1 MTDRR
6 NNEKT
11 NNDWWRGAVLYQIY
25 PRSFFDTNG
34 DGVGD
39 LKGITAKLDYVADL
53 GVEGIWISPFFKS
66 PMKDFGYDVSDYR
79 DIDPLFGTMADFDHL
94 LAEAHK
100 RDLKIIV
107 DLVLSHTS
115 DQHPWF
121 TESRSSRDNPKAD
134 WYVWADPKPDGSP
147 PNNWQSVFGGSAWQ
161 FDSVR
166 GQYYLHNW
174 LKEQAD
180 LNYHNPDVMAAMID
194 NCKFWLDKGIDGIR
208 FDVINFCFHDKE
220 LRDNPPRSADV
231 DEHATQLEFLEPYG
245 MQRHIYDKSRPENLE
260 LVAKLRALLD
270 QYPGTFSLAE
280 IGDDEAV
287 KMAAEYTAG
296 HDRFHTS
303 YSFAL
308 MRGEG
313 RIPNAALFRD
323 TLTEQMAQKGD
334 SWPSWAF
341 SNHDIIRTASRWGGR
356 DPYTANPAAARLFI
370 ALLTSLRGTAF
381 MYQGEEL
388 GLPEA
393 DVPFDRLQDPWG
405 IFHYPR
411 YKGRDGCRTPMPW
424 DGKAKNAG
432 FSKARD
438 TWLPIPDTHLPL
450 AAKRQEKDKS
460 STLHFTRRFFA
471 WRKTIQALRI
481 GDIAFLD
488 LGGNEQILGFTRTQ
502 DDQSVLCLF
511 NLSEVEQT
519 VKHPATGPSLFD
531 AGAQTG
537 GAKDGMVTLPP
548 FGVFFTKI

>member
-1 MTDRR
+1 M
-6 NNEKT
+6 T

-25 PRSFFDTNG
+25 PRSFFDTNK

-39 LKGITAKLDYVADL
+39 LKGITEKLDYITGL

-79 DIDPLFGTMADFDHL
+79 DVDPLFGTMADFDKL
-94 LAEAHK
+94 LTEAHK

-107 DLVLSHTS
+107 DLVLGHTS

-121 TESRSSRDNPKAD
+121 TESRSSRDNPKAN

-166 GQYYLHNW
+166 GQYYMHNW
-174 LKEQAD
+174 LKEQPD

-194 NCKFWLDKGIDGIR
+194 NCKFWLDKGVDGLR
-208 FDVINFCFHDKE
+208 LDVINFCFHDKE

-231 DEHATQLEFLEPYG
+231 DEHATQLEFPEPYG

-270 QYPGTFSLAE
+270 HYPGAFSLAE

-287 KMAAEYTAG
+287 KMAAEYSSG
-296 HDRFHTS
+296 PNRFHTS

-313 RIPNAALFRD
+313 KIPSAALFRD
-323 TLTEQMAQKGD
+323 TLQEQMAQPGD

-341 SNHDIIRTASRWGGR
+341 SNHDIIRTASRWGGL
-356 DPYTANPAAARLFI
+356 DSYTDNPAAARLFI
-370 ALLTSLRGTAF
+370 ALLGSLRGTAF
-381 MYQGEEL
+381 LYQGEEL

-393 DVPFDRLQDPWG
+393 DVPYERLQDPWG

-411 YKGRDGCRTPMPW
+411 YKGRDGCRTPIPW
-424 DGKAKNAG
+424 DGKATNAG
-432 FSKARD
+432 FSRAKD
-438 TWLPIPDTHLPL
+438 TWLPIPGTHLPL
-450 AAKRQEKDKS
+450 AVKQQEKDKS
-460 STLHFTRRFFA
+460 STLNFTRAFMA
-471 WRKTIQALRI
+471 WRKTHPALRT
-481 GDIAFLD
+481 GDITFLD
-488 LGGNEQILGFTRTQ
+488 IPDEQVLGFIRTREDKTIT
-502 DDQSVLCLF
+502 CLF
-511 NLSEVEQT
+511 NLSDQEKTITDINAAPSVFNAGTQTGTYDAAAQT
-519 VKHPATGPSLFD
+519 VI
-531 AGAQTG
+531 
-537 GAKDGMVTLPP
+537 LPP
-548 FGVFFTKI
+548 FGMLFAAA